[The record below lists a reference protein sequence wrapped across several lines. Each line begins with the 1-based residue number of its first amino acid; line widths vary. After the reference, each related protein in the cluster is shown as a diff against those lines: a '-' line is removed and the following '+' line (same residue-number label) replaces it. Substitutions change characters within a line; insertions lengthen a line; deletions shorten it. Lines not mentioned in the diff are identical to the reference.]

1 MLYDDWSV
9 DDLREA
15 MLQNR
20 YPIVGVERHPLGYPP
35 ASHAVV
41 LVRVTSR
48 QVNILDPLDGPATK
62 PYGTNTFDLAWQL
75 AGREALIIKAPS
87 IGSAL

>member
-1 MLYDDWSV
+1 MIWSV

-15 MLQNR
+15 LLQNR

-41 LVRVTSR
+41 LIRMTSG
-48 QVNILDPLDGPATK
+48 QVNILDPLDGPAPK
-62 PYGTNTFDLAWQL
+62 PYGTHTFNLARQL
-75 AGREALIIKAPS
+75 AGREALIIDPPS
-87 IGSAL
+87 QASQGSAL